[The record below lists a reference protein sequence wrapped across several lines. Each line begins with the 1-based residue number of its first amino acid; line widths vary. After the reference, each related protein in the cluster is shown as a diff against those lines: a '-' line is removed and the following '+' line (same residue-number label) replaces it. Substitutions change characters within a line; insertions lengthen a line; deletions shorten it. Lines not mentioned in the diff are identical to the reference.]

1 MLPEGHQLV
10 TNWPKISASARDEY
24 KDRRALDQSPTKSRK
39 DGEYKGHRNHA
50 SLTNSENRMT
60 MSEGSPGIL
69 RKTAEVDD
77 RKSRDTVIGPDH
89 RHEHSPSASNQVAT
103 TVSKKPNDVPPT
115 PSGAKAV
122 TDKVITKVKPTALP
136 LKLVPETNKSSRH
149 KDIDT
154 DADPSSNSVTLQPN
168 ANDGSKLDLSEMT
181 DKAVSSQALRPSTM
195 DGTQETVPP
204 PRTKN
209 SNKKNKKTKPLK
221 KTTAVESEAV
231 TASQGFL
238 DVEQTIL
245 PAAAGADST
254 TNTSSKA
261 MDQPLEVEYHD
272 LPKGSD
278 LNAPIESAT
287 TGLSGPYVKSS
298 EAKSMVTNP
307 ASAPQGTGLSLL
319 DTPKIHSNAS
329 NPTHSDIFHSDPTG
343 KGHIQNEEPKSLA
356 PVAPAVP
363 SSLDH
368 EPESQAMTRAT
379 SMSTEHNALLN
390 PTSTAPSSF
399 LVTERSNSIA
409 EDSYLNSLSEHAASM
424 ELTKPKTAGVNP
436 EQLRS
441 KLEAQATATTSETSD
456 AAKGYVTGSQHA
468 MSENVKRGKNKDDVS
483 KKASVPATPP
493 RPQSSVRTPENSRSP
508 ERKQAPEIPQRSSSL
523 SVSSTPIHTRLRKKP
538 KNFPPVAEEAPGEV
552 TTQIDPAE
560 EPPVR

>member
-1 MLPEGHQLV
+1 MLPKGHQLV
-10 TNWPKISASARDEY
+10 TNWPKTSASARDEY

-50 SLTNSENRMT
+50 SLTTPENRMT
-60 MSEGSPGIL
+60 MLEGSPGISC
-69 RKTAEVDD
+69 KTAEVDD
-77 RKSRDTVIGPDH
+77 RQSRDMVVGPNH
-89 RHEHSPSASNQVAT
+89 RHEHSLSASHRDAT
-103 TVSKKPNDVPPT
+103 TASKKTNDVPPT
-115 PSGAKAV
+115 PSGAKLV
-122 TDKVITKVKPTALP
+122 TDKVITKFKATALP
-136 LKLVPETNKSSRH
+136 LKLVTETNKPPQH
-149 KDIDT
+149 KDTDT
-154 DADPSSNSVTLQPN
+154 HTDPSSNSVTLQPN
-168 ANDGSKLDLSEMT
+168 ANDGSRLDPLEMT
-181 DKAVSSQALRPSTM
+181 DKAVPSQALQPSTM

-204 PRTKN
+204 SRTKN
-209 SNKKNKKTKPLK
+209 SNKKNRTKSLK

-231 TASQGFL
+231 TTSQGL
-238 DVEQTIL
+238 PDVEQTSL
-245 PAAAGADST
+245 PAAAGPDST
-254 TNTSSKA
+254 TNTRSKA
-261 MDQPLEVEYHD
+261 MDQPLEVENHD

-278 LNAPIESAT
+278 LNAPMESAT

-298 EAKSMVTNP
+298 EAKSVVSNP

-319 DTPKIHSNAS
+319 DTPKIHSNTS
-329 NPTHSDIFHSDPTG
+329 NPGHSGIFHSDPTG
-343 KGHIQNEEPKSLA
+343 KEHIQNEEPKSLA

-363 SSLDH
+363 SSLDR

-379 SMSTEHNALLN
+379 SMSTENNAFLN
-390 PTSTAPSSF
+390 STSTAPSSF

-409 EDSYLNSLSEHAASM
+409 EDSYLNSLSAHTASL
-424 ELTKPKTAGVNP
+424 ERTRQTTAGVNP

-456 AAKGYVTGSQHA
+456 AAKGYVTGSQLA
-468 MSENVKRGKNKDDVS
+468 INENVKKGKNKDDVS

-493 RPQSSVRTPENSRSP
+493 RPQSSVRTPESSRSP
-508 ERKQAPEIPQRSSSL
+508 ERKQAPDIPQRSSSL

-538 KNFPPVAEEAPGEV
+538 KSFSPVAEEAPGEA